1 MTFQVEAIYDGGV
14 LKPLEPLA
22 IPDQAHVQVVVTHD
36 LSDEDSAKLVA
47 QTAALAELRKVINAI
62 PQESNND
69 GWSVRQHDELL
80 YGQR

>member
-1 MTFQVEAIYDGGV
+1 MTFQVVAIYDGGV
-14 LKPLEPLA
+14 LKPLEPRAL
-22 IPDQAHVQVVVTHD
+22 PDQSHVRVIVTHA
-36 LSDEDSAKLVA
+36 LSDEDSAKLAA
-47 QTAALAELRKVINAI
+47 QTVALAELRQVIDAI